1 MRIQDFQ
8 QIARSEGNV
17 VIDKETKELKT
28 QSWKGRLVSF
38 ITNKEATTQRNNEV
52 KESFFKA
59 IRSASGLGQEAK
71 ARELIGLN
79 GKPLTARDIRLVLN
93 QVSTVNVV
101 NQRVP
106 GSSFSVAETAIQK
119 IYSEVLKVEGTPTDI
134 TNQIKNMDLNSR
146 DAQAFNFL
154 GVDEMKQI
162 AKTVSAQIG
171 EQFEGLVF
179 DAIMDGL
186 APGKASGLLYKLKT
200 DLPQIPAETRKEHLF
215 NVQSGDVQVPLFKAG
230 FTSIDDLNVH
240 GEKFDRGLYSLT
252 SQISHMSPG
261 RHLDRLMTA
270 STEDLRGPIIQ
281 SLLTPEQKLNPDAHV
296 AELLRQ
302 PSVVEA
308 VDRVIDSIRAGF
320 PKMET
325 AENGDATRMT
335 IGDRA
340 YVIDRE
346 LGRGM
351 NGVVYR
357 FLPEIGDGP
366 ALVVKQ
372 PTPSVTTSDV
382 DAEVGNHR
390 YINDNSGP
398 EGSKHF
404 SSFETLARGPQGNL
418 FIVMK
423 EETHGTLSRLI
434 ERNTIG
440 RAEERGSI
448 TTEQA
453 TKLRK
458 AVMLHLLEGASIMRN
473 QLQMLHLD
481 VKPENIFI
489 SGNGEPKFADFGTS
503 LQNLSGSQATQTKSY
518 TEWGRKEFG
527 AETDGFALAI
537 TFYQLLKNGD
547 FPVSNDPSRRQNHID
562 KHDGIQLSSV
572 DSATGDDDFDQMIF
586 DLTRKKPEDRLTVEQ
601 IAKSPYFND
610 VRDEKSGL
618 LSQLALIM
626 S

>member
-1 MRIQDFQ
+1 MKISDFQ
-8 QIARSEGNV
+8 QISRLEGNV
-17 VIDKETKELKT
+17 VIDKESKELKT
-28 QSWKGRLVSF
+28 QSWKGRLVSAF
-38 ITNKEATTQRNNEV
+38 AKKSDNTTRHNEV
-52 KESFFKA
+52 KESFFKS
-59 IRSASGLGQEAK
+59 IRSASGLGKEAE
-71 ARELIGLN
+71 ARKLIELD
-79 GKPLTARDIRLVLN
+79 GKPLTARDIRRVLN
-93 QVSTVNVV
+93 KVSTVNVV

-106 GSSFSVAETAIQK
+106 GSAFSVAGNAIQK
-119 IYSEVLKVEGTPTDI
+119 IYSDVLKVNGTPTDI
-134 TNQIKNMDLNSR
+134 TNRINNMDLNSR
-146 DAQAFNFL
+146 DAQAFKFL

-179 DAIMDGL
+179 DAIIEGL
-186 APGKASGLLYKLKT
+186 APGKAYGLLYKLNT
-200 DLPQIPAETRKEHLF
+200 DLTQIPAEDRKEHLF

-230 FTSIDDLNVH
+230 FTSIGDLNVH
-240 GEKFDRGLYSLT
+240 DDKFDQGLYSLT
-252 SQISHMSPG
+252 SQISHMPSG
-261 RHLDRLMTA
+261 RQLDHLMTA

-296 AELLRQ
+296 AELLGQ
-302 PSVVEA
+302 PSIVEA

-325 AENGDATRMT
+325 AENGDATRMI
-335 IGDRA
+335 IGDQA

-357 FLPEIGDGP
+357 FLPEVGDGP

-372 PTPSVTTSDV
+372 PTSSVTTSELDT
-382 DAEVGNHR
+382 EIGNHR

-398 EGSKHF
+398 QGSRHF

-418 FIVMK
+418 FIIMK
-423 EETHGTLSRLI
+423 EETHGTLNGLI
-434 ERNTIG
+434 KNDSIG
-440 RAEERGSI
+440 RAVEEHTI
-448 TTEQA
+448 TEGEA
-453 TKLRK
+453 TQLRK

-473 QLQMLHLD
+473 QLQMVHLD

-489 SGNGEPKFADFGTS
+489 SENGEPKFADFGTS
-503 LQNLSGSQATQTKSY
+503 IQKMSGSDSTQTKSY

-537 TFYQLLKNGD
+537 SFYQLLKNGE
-547 FPVSNDPSRRQNHID
+547 FPVSNDPSRRQTHID
-562 KHDGIQLSSV
+562 KHDGIRLSG
-572 DSATGDDDFDQMIF
+572 DSATGDEKFDQMIF
-586 DLTRKKPEDRLTVEQ
+586 DLTRKNPEDRLTVEQ
-601 IAKSPYFND
+601 IAKSPYFDD
-610 VRDEKSGL
+610 VRKEKSGL